1 MLAQIVRN
9 NKLAVGAVLAFTLLE
24 NVAWIIEPTF
34 FGKLLDAMID
44 DFYKGEHV
52 NYVLPLIVWIFVYI
66 LNVAG
71 GTLSRLL
78 SGKTYARIYAD
89 VATEVI
95 MISKKKNH
103 APSKMLARAELAK
116 EYIVFLKERIPEILW
131 QLSATIGGI
140 TALFFYDWRIAA
152 ICLLIIP
159 PVVLISNVYRKHV
172 SKLQKNLHD
181 TREEMFQVI
190 EGKDTSRIHE
200 YYHSM
205 VLPQAKI
212 AKWSSWDYGIVK
224 ILLMIIFIAVLFI
237 SIDVDKFTTG
247 KIYSIVSYIWTF
259 IASTE
264 YLPGLMES
272 LTSVKDLNNRMEE
285 EVIQVISSND
295 PV

>member
-152 ICLLIIP
+152 VCLAVIGPLWIF
-159 PVVLISNVYRKHV
+159 SRFYRKNV
-172 SKLQKNLHD
+172 VALQRNIRDIQEDLYKVVELGGKTPIHQFY
-181 TREEMFQVI
+181 RGMVRPQFQIARWNSFNYGV
-190 EGKDTSRIHE
+190 
-200 YYHSM
+200 M
-205 VLPQAKI
+205 KI
-212 AKWSSWDYGIVK
+212 F
-224 ILLMIIFIAVLFI
+224 LLGIFIVVLFI
-237 SIDVDKFTTG
+237 CVDVDNFSTG
-247 KIYSIVSYIWTF
+247 NIYSIVAYLWTF
-259 IASTE
+259 ISSAE

-272 LTSVKDLNNRMEE
+272 YSSVKELGHRLKEE
-285 EVIQVISSND
+285 EF
-295 PV
+295 

>member
-9 NKLAVGAVLAFTLLE
+9 NKVAVGVVLAFTLLE

-34 FGKLLDAMID
+34 FGKLLDALID

-52 NYVLPLIVWIFVYI
+52 NYILPLLIWIFVYI
-66 LNVAG
+66 LNVTG

-95 MISKKKNH
+95 LISRKKNH
-103 APSKMLARAELAK
+103 SASKMLARAELAK

-159 PVVLISNVYRKHV
+159 PVVLISNLYRKHV
-172 SKLQKNLHD
+172 GKLQKTIHD
-181 TREEMFQVI
+181 TREEMFEVI
-190 EGKDTSRIHE
+190 EKKDASRVHE

-205 VLPQAKI
+205 VAPQAKI
-212 AKWSSWDYGIVK
+212 AKWSSFDYGIVK

-247 KIYSIVSYIWTF
+247 KIYAIVSYIWTF

-272 LTSVKDLNNRMEE
+272 LTSVKDLNHRMSE
-285 EVIQVISSND
+285 EVIQIIAPKESE
-295 PV
+295 

>member
-9 NKLAVGAVLAFTLLE
+9 NKGAVAAVLLFTLME

-34 FGKLLDAMID
+34 FGKLLDALID
-44 DFYKGEHV
+44 DFYKDEHV
-52 NYVLPLIVWIFVYI
+52 NYMLPLIIWIVVYLI
-66 LNVAG
+66 NVAG

-95 MISKKKNH
+95 LKSKKKNH
-103 APSKMLARAELAK
+103 PITKMLARAELAK
-116 EYIVFLKERIPEILW
+116 EYIVFLKDRIPEVLW

-140 TALFFYDWRIAA
+140 IALFFYDWRIAG
-152 ICLLIIP
+152 ISVLVIFPIILINNI
-159 PVVLISNVYRKHV
+159 YRKHV
-172 SKLQKNLHD
+172 TKLQKNIHD
-181 TREEMFQVI
+181 TREEMYQVL
-190 EGKDTSRIHE
+190 EGEDTSRIHE

-212 AKWSSWDYGIVK
+212 AKWSSFDYGFVK
-224 ILLMIIFIAVLFI
+224 VLLMIIFIAVLFI
-237 SIDVDKFTTG
+237 CVDVDKFSTG
-247 KIYSIVSYIWTF
+247 KIYAIVSYIWTF

-272 LTSVKDLNNRMEE
+272 LTSVKDLNARMKE
-285 EVIQVISSND
+285 EVVE
-295 PV
+295 VLLK

>member
-1 MLAQIVRN
+1 MLAQIVKN
-9 NKLAVGAVLAFTLLE
+9 NKIAVGAVLAFTLLE

-34 FGKLLDAMID
+34 FGKLLDALID

-52 NYVLPLIVWIFVYI
+52 NFVIPLVIWIFVYV
-66 LNVAG
+66 LNVIG

-95 MISKKKNH
+95 LISRKKNH
-103 APSKMLARAELAK
+103 SPSKMLARAELAK

-172 SKLQKNLHD
+172 GKLQK
-181 TREEMFQVI
+181 TISV
-190 EGKDTSRIHE
+190 
-200 YYHSM
+200 
-205 VLPQAKI
+205 QAI
-212 AKWSSWDYGIVK
+212 
-224 ILLMIIFIAVLFI
+224 
-237 SIDVDKFTTG
+237 
-247 KIYSIVSYIWTF
+247 
-259 IASTE
+259 
-264 YLPGLMES
+264 
-272 LTSVKDLNNRMEE
+272 
-285 EVIQVISSND
+285 
-295 PV
+295 